1 MGGEGYLDII
11 LLALVAGFILL
22 RLRSVLGRR
31 TGFEQTRRPPEPAP
45 AKAAKP
51 AEDNVIPLPERNRS
65 EPVFD
70 APPPTSPTSI
80 GLEQIQRADRSFN
93 PAEFVTGAKAAYDL
107 IVTAFA
113 AGDTA
118 TLGRVREAK
127 RTGDSARTAQCALE
141 SRLKSAASPDESAAL
156 EAERAMMVC
165 SRREFARQ
173 VEDLDALVSAAGK
186 KTP

>member
-1 MGGEGYLDII
+1 MKDRNALIQCTKSELVPLEKRVAAAQNVLLD
-11 LLALVAGFILL
+11 
-22 RLRSVLGRR
+22 RH
-31 TGFEQTRRPPEPAP
+31 
-45 AKAAKP
+45 
-51 AEDNVIPLPERNRS
+51 
-65 EPVFD
+65 
-70 APPPTSPTSI
+70 
-80 GLEQIQRADRSFN
+80 
-93 PAEFVTGAKAAYDL
+93 
-107 IVTAFA
+107 

-118 TLGRVREAK
+118 TLGRLREAK
-127 RTGDSARTAQCALE
+127 RTGDSARTAQCALA